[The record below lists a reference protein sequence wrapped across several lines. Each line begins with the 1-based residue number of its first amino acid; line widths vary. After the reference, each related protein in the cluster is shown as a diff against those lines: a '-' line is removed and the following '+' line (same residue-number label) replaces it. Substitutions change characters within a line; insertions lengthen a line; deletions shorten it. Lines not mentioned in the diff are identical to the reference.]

1 MKIKCACKKYETDL
15 PYEETIESGA
25 TRIKRYRGI
34 RHDVNKCK
42 AINGD
47 E

>member
-1 MKIKCACKKYETDL
+1 MKIQCACKKYETDL
-15 PYEETIESGA
+15 PYVEMMKSGI

-34 RHDVNKCK
+34 KHDVNKCK

-47 E
+47 G